1 LSLKHLRKIKVKGL
15 GTGIET
21 EAYQSKGNRLVLGNA
36 VGSNAV
42 GSNAELLILTNDIFM
57 LSSKLGTT
65 VHGLI
70 GYDIFKN
77 FIVEINYDTQIL
89 TLHNPAKYK
98 PHKHKGTRLLLSIEH
113 GKPYIHA
120 TVTQDDSSKI
130 DAKLIVDTGASH
142 ALSLEKTEG
151 NHVKIPA
158 QTIESY
164 LGRGISGDIR
174 GKIGRILGLQIDN
187 FQFMDLPASYPDEQ
201 SIKNVTSM
209 VRRHGNL
216 GGEVLRRFHVFF
228 DYTRQEMLLKPARK
242 FKDPFNY
249 NMSGIDVGTP
259 LPGLPYYI
267 IADIS
272 AQSPAEIAG
281 LKKDDQILFING
293 KNASEYSLNEIIEL
307 FQSKVGKKITLTVM
321 RETKTLKATLVLKR
335 PI

>member
-1 LSLKHLRKIKVKGL
+1 
-15 GTGIET
+15 
-21 EAYQSKGNRLVLGNA
+21 
-36 VGSNAV
+36 
-42 GSNAELLILTNDIFM
+42 
-57 LSSKLGTT
+57 
-65 VHGLI
+65 
-70 GYDIFKN
+70 
-77 FIVEINYDTQIL
+77 
-89 TLHNPAKYK
+89 
-98 PHKHKGTRLLLSIEH
+98 
-113 GKPYIHA
+113 
-120 TVTQDDSSKI
+120 
-130 DAKLIVDTGASH
+130 
-142 ALSLEKTEG
+142 
-151 NHVKIPA
+151 
-158 QTIESY
+158 
-164 LGRGISGDIR
+164 
-174 GKIGRILGLQIDN
+174 
-187 FQFMDLPASYPDEQ
+187 MDLPASYPDEQ